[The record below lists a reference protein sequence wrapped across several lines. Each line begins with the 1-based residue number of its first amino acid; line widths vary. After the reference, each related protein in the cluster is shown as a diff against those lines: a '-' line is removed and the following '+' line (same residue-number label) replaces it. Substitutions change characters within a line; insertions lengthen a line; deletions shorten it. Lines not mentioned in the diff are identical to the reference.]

1 MSYIVNR
8 AATGPLSLQAQGL
21 FQQQPQSTTVYAGT
35 ATDSSLTAVLGTKW
49 DLNDGRELTFILAG
63 AVNLTSGKML
73 QNAALIANHQNLVTV
88 SFTAYS
94 NNGLTP
100 ASVVVT
106 LGGTAVTANQYALG
120 YAVVT
125 AGTGLGQTLQIASHP
140 AQATTTGNV
149 TITLA
154 DAPNTALD
162 ATSTISLVP
171 QAGSGIIISPASAPT
186 NRQVGVSLYPITA
199 ANYGFVVSKGVV
211 ACLNTGGTTS
221 GTELSTSQSVAG
233 AVINGV
239 IADGFVG
246 TAIIAGTTAQYQ
258 PIFVDL

>member
-8 AATGPLSLQAQGL
+8 PPTGPLALQAQGK
-21 FQQQPQSTTVYAGT
+21 FQQQSQSTTLYGGT
-35 ATDSSLTAVLGTKW
+35 ATDSSLNTVLGTRW
-49 DLNDGRELTFILAG
+49 DLEDGRELTLVLAG
-63 AVNLTSGKML
+63 AVNLAAGKLM

-94 NNGLTP
+94 SNGLTP
-100 ASVVVT
+100 ASAVVT

-125 AGTGLGQTLQIASHP
+125 AGTGLGQTLQIASHL

-149 TITLA
+149 SIVFA
-154 DAPNTALD
+154 DGPNVALD

-171 QAGSGIIISPASAPT
+171 QPGNGVIVTPASAPT
-186 NRQVGVSLYPITA
+186 NRQIGVTLYPITA
-199 ANYGFVVSKGVV
+199 ANYGYVVSKGVV
-211 ACLNTGGTTS
+211 ACLNASGTTAGNS
-221 GTELSTSQSVAG
+221 LSASQSVAG
-233 AVINGV
+233 AVITGV
-239 IADGFVG
+239 LADGFVG
-246 TAIIAGTTAQYQ
+246 SAIVAGTDTQYQ